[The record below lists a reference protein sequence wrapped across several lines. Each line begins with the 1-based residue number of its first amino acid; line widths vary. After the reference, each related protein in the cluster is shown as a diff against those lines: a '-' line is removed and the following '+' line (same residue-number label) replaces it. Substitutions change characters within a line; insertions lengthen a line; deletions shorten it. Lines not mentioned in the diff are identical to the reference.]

1 MKIYNKQQISTAAR
15 LNHDALR
22 AVEEGFVALGRGEV
36 SMPPVLSMNITESNG
51 DMTGEVDI
59 KTAHIK
65 GNERFAIKVSTG
77 FFNNPA
83 LGLPSLSGL
92 MVLFSART
100 GVVDSVLFDEGY
112 LTDLRT
118 ALAGALAAKYL
129 SREDSHSVAVIGAGL
144 QAELQVAA
152 LTLVRGIDQVHL
164 YARNPERMAA
174 YQQRMSEHH
183 GLEVILHDSARSAC
197 AKADIVVTTTPST
210 EPVLHWADLK
220 PGTHVTAMGSDNS
233 HKQELESTI
242 LDQADFMV
250 VDRRSQSESIGELHH
265 FPGEFHGQVH
275 ELGDLIARQH
285 YLRTDPAQITV
296 CDLSGT
302 GVQDTA
308 IANYTAGRLSAAV

>member
-1 MKIYNKQQISTAAR
+1 MKIYNKQQISSAAR
-15 LNHDALR
+15 LDHDALR
-22 AVEEGFVALGRGEV
+22 AVEEGFAALGRGEV
-36 SMPPVLSMNITESNG
+36 SMPPVLSMNITERN
-51 DMTGEVDI
+51 DEMVGEVDI

-129 SREDSHSVAVIGAGL
+129 AREDARSVAVLGAGL

-152 LTLVRGIDQVHL
+152 LKLVRDIDQVHIH
-164 YARNPERMAA
+164 ARNPERMRA
-174 YQQRMSEHH
+174 YQQRMAEHH
-183 GLEVILHDSARSAC
+183 GLKVVLHDSARSAC
-197 AKADIVVTTTPST
+197 AEADIVVTTTPSS

-220 PGTHVTAMGSDNS
+220 SGTHVTAMGSDNS
-233 HKQELESTI
+233 HKQELESAI
-242 LDQADFMV
+242 LANADFMV
-250 VDRRSQSESIGELHH
+250 VDRRSQSETIGELHH
-265 FPGEFHGQVH
+265 FTGTFPKAVY
-275 ELGDLIARQH
+275 ELGELIARQQL
-285 YLRTDPAQITV
+285 LRTATEQITV